1 MSDGAAPRPGRASSR
16 GARTGIVLG
25 AGGILG
31 SAWTIGALTAYEQ
44 TRGVDARKA
53 DVLLGTSAG
62 SVLAALLSLGIDVET
77 MADSEAGRRR
87 DGGLV
92 LDYEALGS
100 SLPPR
105 PRLRIGSRRLLVVSA
120 RHPRQVAPLVALVSL
135 LPQGRGTL
143 SALGDLVEAAG
154 RPNSSAA
161 ARLDVARVD
170 SAPEALVGAGPL
182 GDAVGEEVLTAVAWP
197 DKPALGVVA
206 MDYDTGERVVF
217 GAAGAPDADLAEAV
231 MASCAI
237 PGWFSPVTVGGH
249 RYVDGGTC
257 SPASVDIL
265 LDPLTGLAGL
275 DEVIVLAPACSFEF
289 DHPHGPVARIER
301 HLRRMAT
308 RRLEREVEAARAAG
322 VEVTVLCPGPEDLV
336 AIGGNVMDTS
346 RREQVFTTS
355 LRTSEA
361 AFAGGAPGGL
371 AAAG

>member
-1 MSDGAAPRPGRASSR
+1 MRPRAGRGRPR
-16 GARTGIVLG
+16 GVRTGIILG

-44 TRGVDARKA
+44 ARGVEAGKA
-53 DVLLGTSAG
+53 DVVLGTSAG
-62 SVLAALLSLGIDVET
+62 SVLAALLSLGVDVET
-77 MADSEAGRRR
+77 MADSEAGRLR
-87 DGGLV
+87 DDGLV
-92 LDYEALGS
+92 LDYTSLGS

-154 RPNSSAA
+154 RPRSDAAVRLDA
-161 ARLDVARVD
+161 ARVG
-170 SAPEALVGAGPL
+170 SAPEALVGAGAL
-182 GDAVGEEVLTAVAWP
+182 GEAVGEEVLTAVAWP
-197 DKPALGVVA
+197 DKPKLGVVA

-217 GAAGAPDADLAEAV
+217 GAAGAPKADLADAV

-237 PGWFSPVTVGGH
+237 PGWFSPMTIGDH

-257 SPASVDIL
+257 SPASVDIV
-265 LDPLTGLAGL
+265 LDPETGLNNL
-275 DEVIVLAPACSFEF
+275 DEIVVFAPACSFEY

-308 RRLEREVEAARAAG
+308 RRLEREIDAARSSG
-322 VEVTVLCPGPEDLV
+322 LEVTVLCPGPEDLA
-336 AIGGNVMDTS
+336 AIGGNVMDIS
-346 RREQVFTTS
+346 RREQVFSTS

-361 AFAGGAPGGL
+361 AFARGARGGL
-371 AAAG
+371 AAVG

>member
-1 MSDGAAPRPGRASSR
+1 
-16 GARTGIVLG
+16 
-25 AGGILG
+25 
-31 SAWTIGALTAYEQ
+31 
-44 TRGVDARKA
+44 VDARKA

-62 SVLAALLSLGIDVET
+62 SVLGALLSLGVDVET
-77 MADSEAGRRR
+77 MADSEAGRLRE
-87 DGGLV
+87 DGLV
-92 LDYEALGS
+92 LDYAKLGS
-100 SLPPR
+100 ALPPR
-105 PRLRIGSRRLLVVSA
+105 PRLRIGSRRLLAVSA

-154 RPNSSAA
+154 RPRSEAA
-161 ARLDVARVD
+161 VRMDATRVD
-170 SAPEALVGAGPL
+170 SAPEALVGAGRL
-182 GDAVGEEVLTAVAWP
+182 GEAVGEEVLTAVAWP

-237 PGWFSPVTVGGH
+237 PGWFSPMTIGER

-257 SPASVDIL
+257 SPASIDAV
-265 LDPLTGLAGL
+265 LDPATGLAGL
-275 DEVIVLAPACSFEF
+275 DEIIVLAPACSFEY

-308 RRLEREVEAARAAG
+308 RRLEREIDAARSAG
-322 VEVTVLCPGPEDLV
+322 LEVTVLCPGPEDLV

-346 RREQVFTTS
+346 RREQVFATS

-361 AFAGGAPGGL
+361 AFARAARGGL
-371 AAAG
+371 VAAG

>member
-1 MSDGAAPRPGRASSR
+1 MSDGAAPRSGRARSR

-31 SAWTIGALTAYEQ
+31 SAWMIGALTAYEQ
-44 TRGVDARKA
+44 VRGADARKA
-53 DVLLGTSAG
+53 DVLIGTSAG
-62 SVLAALLSLGIDVET
+62 SVLAALLSLGVDVET
-77 MADSEAGRRR
+77 MADSEVGRLRE
-87 DGGLV
+87 DGLV
-92 LDYEALGS
+92 LDYAKLGS

-154 RPNSSAA
+154 RPRSAA
-161 ARLDVARVD
+161 AERLDATRVD
-170 SAPEALVGAGPL
+170 SAPEALVGAGML
-182 GDAVGEEVLTAVAWP
+182 GEAVGEEVLTAVSWP
-197 DKPALGVVA
+197 DAPTLGVVA

-217 GAAGAPDADLAEAV
+217 GTAGAPEANLAEAV

-237 PGWFSPVTVGGH
+237 PGWFSPMTIADH

-257 SPASVDIL
+257 SPASLDVLVD
-265 LDPLTGLAGL
+265 PESGLGEV
-275 DEVIVLAPACSFEF
+275 DELVVFAPACSFEY

-308 RRLEREVEAARAAG
+308 RRLEREIDAARAAG
-322 VEVTVLCPGPEDLV
+322 IDVTVLCPGPEDLV

-355 LRTSEA
+355 RRTSEA
-361 AFAGGAPGGL
+361 AFASSARGGL
-371 AAAG
+371 AVAG